1 MNFYA
6 HIKIM
11 YKRIKAKL
19 KGLNFW
25 KTIYAN
31 FAYLPWSVAYRFPIF
46 IYGRVELR
54 NVRRGGI
61 VFRTSKIMPGM
72 FRFGA
77 PIMDVQPKSVIS
89 VLNIKGTCYID
100 GNVCIGRGGMIE
112 VANDATLSLGNNTT
126 ITGNTTI
133 ICAQE
138 IRIGNRCMISWE
150 NLIMDS
156 DWHNIIDLNTGNVM
170 PKQKTITIGNHVWI
184 GCRCTILK
192 GTSIHDES
200 IVASNSKISK
210 VFTSKNVIIGS
221 NNILRE
227 KVNWG

>member
-1 MNFYA
+1 MFK
-6 HIKIM
+6 KILA
-11 YKRIKAKL
+11 RL
-19 KGLNFW
+19 KGLNYW

-46 IYGRVELR
+46 VYGHVELR
-54 NVRRGGI
+54 NISKGSI

-100 GNVCIGRGGMIE
+100 GNVCIGKGGMIE
-112 VANDATLSLGNNTT
+112 VTNGATLSIGNNTT

-133 ICAQE
+133 ISTQE
-138 IRIGNRCMISWE
+138 ISIGERCMISWE

-170 PKQKTITIGNHVWI
+170 PKQKPITIGNHVWI

-192 GTSIHDES
+192 GTSIPDDS

-210 VFTSKNVIIGS
+210 VFTSSNVVIGS

-227 KVNWG
+227 EVNWG